1 MKKILG
7 IFLFGLLLGGCNEVA
22 LYYNTTPSENIVVY
36 AHIDN
41 PGVKYTSSSTDQLI
55 AQKSAAN
62 KCKASNQYN
71 KKGCL
76 RYSTSTRYSDGKINE
91 YVGWDKAIAK
101 YKIWESEGFPV
112 RNSSEIAK
120 EKLKKKIEEEQ
131 KQITKVKKKQKDVN
145 QKQKIV
151 KQKKLKTKV
160 TKVAK
165 NYNTNSYK
173 GKSFQAKNGVVYEGW
188 SKQRFCK
195 QEYAA
200 GWDSAWCRKKSSYFQ
215 NGIEVNEW
223 KGKPGRFA
231 IFKDV
236 TSPINTNAWDNKSF
250 GNGTFH
256 AIAYGWSDVQKIIDQ
271 LKNKVSNPKTIN
283 FTIKDKKEQCETI
296 GFKPQT
302 EKFADCVLR
311 LVELDVKKQQSNVAL
326 SNNNSTNNAIA
337 KQLEIQNKQL
347 ERQRYDEGTKFLF
360 DLSRQL
366 SQPKSSSWSTCS
378 YIDFGHGM
386 GKVKCN

>member
-1 MKKILG
+1 MNFG
-7 IFLFGLLLGGCNEVA
+7 HPEIFLLYNDSA
-22 LYYNTTPSENIVVY
+22 LYYTLYPT
-36 AHIDN
+36 
-41 PGVKYTSSSTDQLI
+41 Q
-55 AQKSAAN
+55 QF
-62 KCKASNQYN
+62 ASN
-71 KKGCL
+71 
-76 RYSTSTRYSDGKINE
+76 NE
-91 YVGWDKAIAK
+91 
-101 YKIWESEGFPV
+101 
-112 RNSSEIAK
+112 NK
-120 EKLKKKIEEEQ
+120 EKKTV
-131 KQITKVKKKQKDVN
+131 TKVEETKTKVTKSKK
-145 QKQKIV
+145 V
-151 KQKKLKTKV
+151 KAKAKV

-173 GKSFQAKNGVVYEGW
+173 GKSFQGKNGVVYEGW
-188 SKQRFCK
+188 SKQKFCK

-200 GWDSAWCRKKSSYFQ
+200 GWDSAWCRKRSGYFQ

-256 AIAYGWSDVQKIIDQ
+256 AIAYGWTDVQKIIDQ
-271 LKNKVSNPKTIN
+271 LENKVSNPKTIN
-283 FTIKDKKEQCETI
+283 FTIKDKKEQCEVI

-326 SNNNSTNNAIA
+326 SNNNSTNNAIV

-347 ERQRYDEGTKFLF
+347 ERQKL
-360 DLSRQL
+360 
-366 SQPKSSSWSTCS
+366 
-378 YIDFGHGM
+378 
-386 GKVKCN
+386 

>member
-1 MKKILG
+1 MTIFSTDVVAKDIKFCVLDLDKRGGSYTISNMNHPYYSCDPDEDFVIDKNYKIKGYYEYLISKISMPTGTMSVSSLVTLPNEITIQQKIDLDVRKYRNKMRQELCDQGKIRIGCEKKI
-7 IFLFGLLLGGCNEVA
+7 VA
-22 LYYNTTPSENIVVY
+22 KVEET
-36 AHIDN
+36 
-41 PGVKYTSSSTDQLI
+41 
-55 AQKSAAN
+55 KS
-62 KCKASNQYN
+62 KVTKS
-71 KKGCL
+71 K
-76 RYSTSTRYSDGKINE
+76 
-91 YVGWDKAIAK
+91 
-101 YKIWESEGFPV
+101 
-112 RNSSEIAK
+112 
-120 EKLKKKIEEEQ
+120 
-131 KQITKVKKKQKDVN
+131 KVKAKA
-145 QKQKIV
+145 
-151 KQKKLKTKV
+151 KV

-173 GKSFQAKNGVVYEGW
+173 GKSFQGKNGVVYEGW
-188 SKQRFCK
+188 SKQKFCK

-200 GWDSAWCRKKSSYFQ
+200 GWDSAWCRKRSSYFQ

-231 IFKDV
+231 IFKNV

-256 AIAYGWSDVQKIIDQ
+256 AIAYGWTDVQKIIDQ
-271 LKNKVSNPKTIN
+271 LENKESNPKTIN
-283 FTIKDKKEQCETI
+283 FTIKDKKEQCEVI